1 MSPEDPT
8 PKIASWQADE
18 PETLAET
25 KVFSLHRKWAIS
37 SNDPSRCGEFV
48 YLDVPDWVNVI
59 ALTADDRV
67 VLIEQFRHGI
77 QEVTLEIPGG
87 SVDPGEAPL
96 QGGLRELREET
107 GYDGSDALIIGVVA
121 PNPAIM
127 NNRCH
132 TVLVRH
138 VEVVGAPQLEGYE
151 EIQTKLVPLT
161 DVPELI
167 RSGAISHS
175 LVITAFH
182 HFDLRRSA

>member
-67 VLIEQFRHGI
+67 VASASPEPVAEKVPGPDNPLGDQDGQPTKKPSRSVLSLITR
-77 QEVTLEIPGG
+77 TLSRP
-87 SVDPGEAPL
+87 SRPM
-96 QGGLRELREET
+96 T
-107 GYDGSDALIIGVVA
+107 
-121 PNPAIM
+121 
-127 NNRCH
+127 
-132 TVLVRH
+132 
-138 VEVVGAPQLEGYE
+138 
-151 EIQTKLVPLT
+151 
-161 DVPELI
+161 
-167 RSGAISHS
+167 
-175 LVITAFH
+175 
-182 HFDLRRSA
+182 